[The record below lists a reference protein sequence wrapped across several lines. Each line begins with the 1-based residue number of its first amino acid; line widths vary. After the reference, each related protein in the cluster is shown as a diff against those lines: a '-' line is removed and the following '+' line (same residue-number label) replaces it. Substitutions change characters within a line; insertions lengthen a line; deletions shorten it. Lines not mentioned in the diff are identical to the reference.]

1 MTAQLSTYRE
11 LLVAA
16 TNEINAY
23 EERPTKAS
31 SLRIRKLTLQLGK
44 LGTPLRADLI
54 AQDKAK

>member
-1 MTAQLSTYRE
+1 MTAQLATYRD

-16 TNEINAY
+16 TNEINSY

-44 LGTPLRADLI
+44 SGAPLRNHLI
-54 AQDKAK
+54 KLDKAK